1 MRPSLGPGR
10 LPQDPVGLDVRSV
23 VARIQASDSG
33 LEERTA
39 LANAF
44 HVSIVDDDVAVRE
57 ALARLLRAHGYLART
72 FESGAE
78 LLASDQRAHTD
89 CLIVDMQMPGMTGL
103 ELHARLL
110 ANGERT
116 PTILI
121 TGHPVD
127 GLPADAQRA
136 GVLCFLTKPCDET
149 RLLEYIGR
157 AVERR

>member
-1 MRPSLGPGR
+1 
-10 LPQDPVGLDVRSV
+10 V
-23 VARIQASDSG
+23 
-33 LEERTA
+33 EERKA

-44 HVSIVDDDVAVRE
+44 HISIVDDDDAVRE

-72 FESGAE
+72 FESAAA
-78 LLASDQRAHTD
+78 LLASDQRARTD

-110 ANGERT
+110 ADGERI

-127 GLPADAQRA
+127 GLLADALRA
-136 GVLCFLTKPCDET
+136 GVLCYLTKPCDEVK
-149 RLLEYIGR
+149 LLEYIGR